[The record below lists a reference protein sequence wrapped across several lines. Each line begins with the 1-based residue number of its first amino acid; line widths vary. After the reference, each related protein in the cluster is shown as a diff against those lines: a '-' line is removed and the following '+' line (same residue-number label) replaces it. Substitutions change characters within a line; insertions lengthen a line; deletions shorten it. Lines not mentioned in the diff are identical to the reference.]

1 MKTSKNGIKFIG
13 QWEGN
18 SLKAYQDV
26 AGVWTIGYGH
36 TSAAGAPRVYSGM
49 TITQA
54 EAEHI
59 LAADLGKVEADVNR
73 LVKVPLTQNQFDTL
87 VSFHYNTGALGRS
100 SALKHLNQGNYN
112 QAAINLT
119 LYNRAGG
126 RVVDGLVNRRTAEKK
141 LFLSKDTNTTGKVV
155 TGGGAIAAGTATAAV
170 ASPTNYIP
178 WIIGA
183 GVVAF
188 IGWTL
193 YSTIRDYRKQ
203 RDSLSLQKA
212 QNKEHH
218 NVVL

>member
-36 TSAAGAPRVYSGM
+36 TSAAGAPKVTSGM

-54 EAEHI
+54 ESERI

-112 QAAINLT
+112 QAATNLT

-126 RVVDGLVNRRTAEKK
+126 RVVQGLVNRRAAEKK
-141 LFLSKDTNTTGKVV
+141 LFLTKDTNTTNKVAV
-155 TGGGAIAAGTATAAV
+155 GGGAIVAGTAAA
-170 ASPTNYIP
+170 ATTSPSNYIF

-183 GVVAF
+183 GIVSF

-193 YSTIRDYRKQ
+193 YTTIRDYKKQ
-203 RDSLSLQKA
+203 
-212 QNKEHH
+212 KETLKSVTI
-218 NVVL
+218 NA